1 MMTKGN
7 MIVDI
12 SDHLE
17 KQDDIVHNFA
27 SFLSRQCR
35 RAGLLAI
42 VIMMVMAFGI
52 DAGAVRAGNVSYSVT
67 LDATSPDMT
76 DILIFETYP
85 SNYYSSSYSFQATGN
100 ATTVFVNPFNLDG
113 LPAESFLMGIVN
125 GLPSDGNSP
134 VDHLVFFL
142 NPSVATTIL
151 QQNLSFE
158 SLFPGTSEAD
168 LLTTFETVVRTAS
181 GTPDWNAAYSSL
193 TTFFFSSVQSMTIT
207 TADGT
212 STVDGFFAGPT
223 DSTPGEATAIA
234 FTDPQQIGTAT
245 SHLVG
250 LSVPEPSS
258 LTLGVIGALGC
269 LVYARRRPGM
279 RTIS

>member
-1 MMTKGN
+1 MHRPIITNGN
-7 MIVDI
+7 TIVDFC
-12 SDHLE
+12 DHLE
-17 KQDDIVHNFA
+17 KQDGIVHNLA
-27 SFLSRQCR
+27 SFLSRQRR
-35 RAGLLAI
+35 RASLFA
-42 VIMMVMAFGI
+42 MAMVMAFGL
-52 DAGAVRAGNVSYSVT
+52 DAAAVRAENVSYSLT
-67 LDATSPDMT
+67 LGATSPDMT

-85 SNYYSSSYSFQATGN
+85 SQYAYASSYSFQAAGN
-100 ATTVFVNPFNLDG
+100 ATTVIVNPFNLRG

-151 QQNLSFE
+151 NQNLSFE

-193 TTFFFSSVQSMTIT
+193 TSFFFNSVQSMTIT

-212 STVDGFFAGPT
+212 STVDGFFAGAT

-245 SHLVG
+245 SHIVG

-258 LTLGVIGALGC
+258 LTLAGIGALGC
-269 LVYARRRPGM
+269 LVYC
-279 RTIS
+279 